1 MDSQKVTEIS
11 DDGHA
16 RVSPAPARRSRW
28 WRWVVAVVVIAA
40 TVAALVWFVP
50 GRQQQPP
57 PKPGGRSEGPVRVT
71 AAAAETADLPV
82 YLQALGTV
90 TPLATVTVRTRIDGQ
105 LTQVAFREGQEVR
118 RGDFLV
124 EVDPRP
130 YRAARDQAE
139 GQLARDQALL
149 RNAEV
154 DVIRYRNLVAEDS
167 IARQTLDTQ
176 ESLVRQYRATV
187 KIDQAM
193 VETARLNLDYC
204 RITSPIDGRVGLRQV
219 DVGNYVQTGDAGGIV
234 VVTQM
239 RPITVAFT
247 IPEDNLQTVI
257 TRMRAGKPLPVTAYD
272 RSGTTEIA
280 TGVLSTMDNQVDPA
294 TGTVKLKAQFDNKD
308 ERLFPNQ
315 FVNVRM
321 LLDTLRG
328 VTIVP
333 SAAVQRG
340 SQGTYVYVV
349 GAEGTAATRPVE
361 TGVRSGESTQ
371 LTRGIAPGEL
381 VVTDGVD
388 RLRDGIRVAVAPAGA
403 VGQ

>member
-130 YRAARDQAE
+130 YRAALDQTE

-361 TGVRSGESTQ
+361 TGVRSGERTQ
-371 LTRGIAPGEL
+371 ATRGIAPGEL

-403 VGQ
+403 GTQ

>member
-130 YRAARDQAE
+130 YRAALDQAE

-361 TGVRSGESTQ
+361 TGVRSGERTQ
-371 LTRGIAPGEL
+371 VTRGIEPGEM